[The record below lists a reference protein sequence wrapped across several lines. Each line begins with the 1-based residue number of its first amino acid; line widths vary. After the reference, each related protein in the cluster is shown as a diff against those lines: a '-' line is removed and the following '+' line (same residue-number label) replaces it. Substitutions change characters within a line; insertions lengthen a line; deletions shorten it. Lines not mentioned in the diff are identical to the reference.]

1 MHPCASTHTV
11 IAVLNNTY
19 LHMQSIPISRYYL
32 PGNIYQTSQLH
43 YEEQEH
49 KWLSAVSQKRHQ
61 LFFHKAG
68 RWREKVLN
76 VTSVTIIS
84 VAG

>member
-49 KWLSAVSQKRHQ
+49 K
-61 LFFHKAG
+61 
-68 RWREKVLN
+68 
-76 VTSVTIIS
+76 
-84 VAG
+84 